1 MNSIQVVENNG
12 KRILLTAQLAELYGT
27 TTDTITK
34 NFNRN
39 VDRYQEGKHYYC
51 LQGDDLRTFRAN
63 GPIDLL
69 PSNLNK
75 LYLWTEHGAL
85 LHAKSLGT
93 DKAWDVYGELVD
105 TYFRVRQP
113 SFPSSPMT
121 PAELIAAQANYLV
134 QLEKR
139 QKAQGQ
145 ELVEVNSKV
154 DNICDII
161 TLNPTAWRDDCRRI
175 VAKIAQA
182 RGGAYQE
189 TNAEIFRLVDER
201 GGASL
206 EVRLTNK
213 RRRMAEEGACK
224 SKRDRLTKVD
234 VIAEDKRLIEVY
246 LAVVKDMAIKSGVDI
261 SEHLPHGGA

>member
-12 KRILLTAQLAELYGT
+12 KRILLTAQLAELYE
-27 TTDTITK
+27 TDTQVITN

-39 VDRYQEGKHYYC
+39 KERYQEGKHYYA
-51 LQGDDLRTFRAN
+51 LEGAEKTEFLNQTQ
-63 GPIDLL
+63 IDLGL
-69 PSNLNK
+69 K
-75 LYLWTEHGAL
+75 KTKTLYLWTEHGAL

-154 DNICDII
+154 NNICDII

-261 SEHLPHGGA
+261 SEHLPDGGA